1 MRVRVRPEIRAD
13 HDDVR
18 RLVIDGF
25 DGVGEQGVEVVVERA
40 RSSRESFTGR
50 AYFVLP
56 ARPKL
61 HPDTRYLVR
70 LKIPGT
76 PRNRAYPKTY
86 RYWNRT
92 TAPWITV
99 GDWRERLVAL
109 AAHEACHVRQFR
121 GGLRR
126 SEVEAERWAV
136 RILERWRARDGAPTT
151 WPREDLWAPTAR
163 VGQLVL
169 PLGEL
174 AAASAAARRHRRST

>member
-1 MRVRVRPEIRAD
+1 VRVRVRPEIRAD

-18 RLVIDGF
+18 RLVVDGF
-25 DGVGEQGVEVVVERA
+25 HGVGEQGVEVVVERA
-40 RSSRESFTGR
+40 RSTRESFTGR

-56 ARPKL
+56 SRPEP
-61 HPDTRYLVR
+61 HPDTKYLVK

-126 SEVEAERWAV
+126 SEVEAERWAA
-136 RILERWRARDGAPTT
+136 RILDAWRARGGQPVPVGEEVWTPAI
-151 WPREDLWAPTAR
+151 R
-163 VGQLVL
+163 VAQLAL
-169 PLGEL
+169 PFGES
-174 AAASAAARRHRRST
+174 AASAAAGRRRRRTP